1 MQRMM
6 VTALTGLILA
16 GAVPLPAIAQE
27 HPAATETLRIDKTRI
42 DTMLATMV
50 AGGRAIG
57 VSALVWKDGREVYY
71 GERGLAD
78 REGNKPFRRDTL
90 VQIWSMTKPVTGVA
104 LMQLWEQGKFRLD
117 DPLARYLPE
126 FATMMVQDGTDK
138 DGKPLWRPAS
148 RPITIRDILRHT
160 AGFAY
165 GGGPTAAHAEFF
177 GADPLN
183 LDNDLA
189 KFGRRLAR
197 VPLLADPGTEWH
209 YSAAVDVQALLVE
222 HLSGMKFA
230 DYVRTHIF
238 EPLKMREAAWHQP
251 MDRLPRLAA
260 TYVKQD
266 GKFNRQA
273 DEMTRRPNFPGAK
286 LTMGGAGIVAP
297 IDDYMRFARM
307 LLGGGELDG
316 ARILKPATIRLMAT
330 DQLDPA
336 IKEREWLMGK
346 IDGGFGFDFAVRT
359 ARPDKPE
366 RNRGAVG
373 EFFWDG
379 MASTLFWVDPANRMA
394 AVFFTQ
400 TIPFDA
406 TLHTDIRKAVYGA
419 DYLGPPGN

>member
-1 MQRMM
+1 MRRTML
-6 VTALTGLILA
+6 TALTGVMLA
-16 GAVPLPAIAQE
+16 VAVPIPAMAQE
-27 HPAATETLRIDKTRI
+27 RPGATEALRIDKDRI

-57 VSALVWKDGREVYY
+57 VSALVWKDGHEVYY

-222 HLSGMKFA
+222 HLSGIKFA
-230 DYVRTHIF
+230 DYVRTRIF

-266 GKFNRQA
+266 GKFARQA

-307 LLGGGELDG
+307 LLNGGELDG

-379 MASTLFWVDPANRMA
+379 MASTLFWVDPANRLA

>member
-1 MQRMM
+1 MRHLKL
-6 VTALTGLILA
+6 TALTGLLLLA
-16 GAVPLPAIAQE
+16 PASLAVAQE
-27 HPAATETLRIDKTRI
+27 RPATVETLRIDKARI
-42 DTMLATMV
+42 DRMLAAMV
-50 AGGRAIG
+50 ADGRATG
-57 VSALVWKDGREVYY
+57 VSALVWKDGREVYF
-71 GERGLAD
+71 GAEGAAD
-78 REGNKPFRRDTL
+78 REGGKPFRRDTL

-126 FATMMVQDGTDK
+126 FATMRVQDGTGP

-148 RPITIRDILRHT
+148 RPVTIRDVLRHT

-165 GGGPTAAHAEFF
+165 GDGPTAAHKAFAA
-177 GADPLN
+177 ADPLN
-183 LDNDLA
+183 LDHDLA
-189 KFGRRLAR
+189 EFGRRLAA
-197 VPLLADPGTEWH
+197 VPLLSDPGSEWH

-222 HLSGMKFA
+222 RLSGIKFA
-230 DYVRTHIF
+230 DYVRTRIF
-238 EPLKMREAAWHQP
+238 VPLKMREAAWHQP

-260 TYVKQD
+260 TYIKQD
-266 GKFNRQA
+266 GRFVRQA
-273 DEMTRRPNFPGAK
+273 DEVTRRVNFPGAK

-307 LLGGGELDG
+307 LLNGGELDG

-336 IKEREWLMGK
+336 IREREWLPGK

-359 ARPDKPE
+359 ARPATPD

-394 AVFFTQ
+394 VVFFTQ
-400 TIPFDA
+400 TIPFDG

-419 DYLGPPGN
+419 DYLGPAGD